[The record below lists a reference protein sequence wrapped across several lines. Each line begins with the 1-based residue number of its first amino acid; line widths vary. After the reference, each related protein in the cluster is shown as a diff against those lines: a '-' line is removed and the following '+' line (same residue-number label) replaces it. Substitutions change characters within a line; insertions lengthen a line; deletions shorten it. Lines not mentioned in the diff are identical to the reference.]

1 MSEIISC
8 FLIAMEIIA
17 SLLLCGSMLKQR
29 KWTWITYL
37 SIMVA
42 WLVIFAYTNWFN
54 FPVPV
59 VYVSV
64 LVYLILSFFCYTG
77 PWIRHCIVVIMSI
90 LFLAIM
96 DTLVLFAAT
105 NLIQINVDTLY
116 TEKHLYLT
124 VVTISKGISLV
135 IAWLCWRVQICRN
148 RWQIRVRWLL
158 LTLLFPIVS
167 LVMLVIVFDSMQQSY
182 NISGRTLGFI
192 VAVCL
197 GNVGVMNL
205 IYQLEK
211 AEQESHHSVL
221 LSQQMEIQTK
231 GILALEKSYRLQ
243 RKSAHEFN
251 HHLQTLNTLLT
262 TEQYEAAQQYI
273 SQLCEQQTIR
283 IFSINSHHPI
293 IDAILNQKYQLAS
306 ENGIEMQ
313 VKVNDLSEISIPTD
327 AMVVVL
333 SNLLDNAI
341 EACNKCV
348 SDPKIRF
355 SIVFDKTLFLTID
368 NTSPP
373 VSIVDGNIATSKAN
387 KDDHGY
393 GLINVKRILNDL
405 GAEFAFRY
413 NDGWFFFVAEIPT
426 K

>member
-1 MSEIISC
+1 MTELISGC
-8 FLIAMEIIA
+8 WILMELIAGYLFCGILMQPRKMTWGKL
-17 SLLLCGSMLKQR
+17 SLLFFLWLFLFLCTNYISLPIPTIFITTLVYLVVSFACYRGSWARHVVAVIMC
-29 KWTWITYL
+29 IL
-37 SIMVA
+37 SLAIIDT
-42 WLVIFAYTNWFN
+42 LVIFSGA
-54 FPVPV
+54 
-59 VYVSV
+59 
-64 LVYLILSFFCYTG
+64 
-77 PWIRHCIVVIMSI
+77 
-90 LFLAIM
+90 
-96 DTLVLFAAT
+96 TLL
-105 NLIQINVDTLY
+105 QINVEILS

-124 VVTISKGISLV
+124 IVTMGKGISLV
-135 IAWLCWRVQICRN
+135 IAWICWRVQLSKN

-167 LVMLVIVFDSMQQSY
+167 LIMLVIVFDSIQESY
-182 NISGRTLGFI
+182 DISGKTLGFI
-192 VAVCL
+192 VAVSL
-197 GNVGVMNL
+197 GNVGVMYL
-205 IYQLEK
+205 IYQLEN
-211 AEQESHHSVL
+211 AERESLHSTL

-231 GILALEKSYRLQ
+231 GILALEKSYRTQ

-262 TEQYEAAQQYI
+262 TEQYEIAQQYI
-273 SQLCEQQTIR
+273 CQLCEQQTIR

-293 IDAILNQKYQLAS
+293 IDAILNQKYQLAL

-313 VKVNDLSEISIPTD
+313 VKVNDLSDISIPTD
-327 AMVVVL
+327 AIVVIL

-341 EACNKCV
+341 EACSKCV
-348 SDPKIRF
+348 SDPTIRF
-355 SIVFDKTLFLTID
+355 SMVFDKTLFLTID

-405 GAEFAFRY
+405 CAEFAFRY
-413 NDGWFFFVAEIPT
+413 SDGWFFFVAEIPS